1 MPLFYAKSLG
11 GILEFSNKREVFDF
25 LLSNNDWKGEY
36 LVTIEKARGKRS
48 LNQNAYL
55 FGVVYKTVAEH
66 TGNTVDELH
75 EVFKRMFLHP
85 KFIMYNGKEV
95 KLPSST
101 TDLNK
106 AEFGVYVDRIIAEAG
121 TMGISIPEP
130 IQLGEMPDYPIEE
143 VSPKF

>member
-1 MPLFYAKSLG
+1 MPLFFAKSLG
-11 GILEFSNKREVFDF
+11 GILEFSNKREIFNY
-25 LLSNNDWKGEY
+25 LLSNEDWKGEY
-36 LVTIEKARGKRS
+36 LVSIEKARGKRS

-55 FGVVYKTVAEH
+55 FGVVYRTVAEH
-66 TGNTVDELH
+66 TGNTVDEIH
-75 EVFKRMFLHP
+75 EVFKRMFLPP

-121 TMGISIPEP
+121 TMGVSIPEP
-130 IQLGEMPDYPIEE
+130 TKLGDMPDYPTEE
-143 VSPKF
+143 VNPKF